1 MYKIKFYIILITIL
15 TGFMLVA
22 DEVNLSETEDLFSST
37 EKEPNTLSDIQ
48 NQDPTKVIV
57 TVNEEEITLGE
68 IQKEMSAQLQRF
80 GGQISPEQYS
90 TIEQQLFEDVKNR
103 IINNKLLL
111 NAIKSEGITVSDDE
125 ISKEINNIRSSLPE
139 GTTLEEL
146 LAAQGASIENIQNDI
161 QQQIAIAQ
169 IADLK
174 TANVPE
180 VTDVQAEEFYIQNP
194 EGFQTPEE
202 VEASHILVKFEE
214 SDDDKTKNE
223 KNQKLTNIRNQILA
237 GDLSFEDAAKEH
249 SDCPSGERSSG
260 SLGVFRRG
268 NMVPE
273 FEIAAFTQEI
283 GEIGDIIETQFGYHI
298 IKVANH
304 TFEETISFDDAKE
317 KIKNYL
323 FVQNKQIAFAE
334 YIKELRDNATIENL

>member
-1 MYKIKFYIILITIL
+1 M
-15 TGFMLVA
+15 
-22 DEVNLSETEDLFSST
+22 
-37 EKEPNTLSDIQ
+37 
-48 NQDPTKVIV
+48 
-57 TVNEEEITLGE
+57 
-68 IQKEMSAQLQRF
+68 
-80 GGQISPEQYS
+80 
-90 TIEQQLFEDVKNR
+90 
-103 IINNKLLL
+103 
-111 NAIKSEGITVSDDE
+111 
-125 ISKEINNIRSSLPE
+125 
-139 GTTLEEL
+139 EEL
-146 LAAQGASIENIQNDI
+146 LAAQGASIENVQNDI
-161 QQQIAIAQ
+161 QQQIAIAK

-214 SDDDKTKNE
+214 SDNDVTKNE

-237 GDLSFEDAAKEH
+237 GDLTFEDAAKEH

>member
-1 MYKIKFYIILITIL
+1 MHKIKFYIFLITIL
-15 TGFMLVA
+15 TGSVLVA
-22 DEVNLSETEDLFSST
+22 EEINLSETEDLFSST
-37 EKEPNTLSDIQ
+37 EKEPTVLSDIQ
-48 NQDPTKVIV
+48 NQDPSKVIV
-57 TVNEEEITLGE
+57 IVNEEKITLGE
-68 IQKEMSAQLQRF
+68 IQKEMTAQLQRF

-111 NAIKSEGITVSDDE
+111 NAIKDEGITVSNEDID
-125 ISKEINNIRSSLPE
+125 KEINNIRSSLPE
-139 GTTLEEL
+139 GTTLEDL
-146 LAAQGASIENIQNDI
+146 LAAQGASIKNIQNDI
-161 QQQIAIAQ
+161 EQQIAIAQ

-174 TANVPE
+174 TANVPD
-180 VTDVQAEEFYIQNP
+180 VTDIQAEEFYIQNP

-202 VEASHILVKFEE
+202 VEASHILIKFDD
-214 SDDDKTKNE
+214 SDDDVIKDE
-223 KNQKLTNIRNQILA
+223 KNQELNNIRNQILA
-237 GDLSFEDAAKEH
+237 GDLTFEDAAKKY

-273 FEIAAFTQEI
+273 FEIAAFSQEI

-323 FVQNKQIAFAE
+323 YVQNKQIAFAE
-334 YIKELRDNATIENL
+334 YIKELRDNATIQNL

>member
-1 MYKIKFYIILITIL
+1 MHKIKFYIFLITIL
-15 TGFMLVA
+15 TGSVLVA
-22 DEVNLSETEDLFSST
+22 EEINLSETEDLFSST
-37 EKEPNTLSDIQ
+37 EKEPTVLSDIQ
-48 NQDPTKVIV
+48 NQDPSKVIV
-57 TVNEEEITLGE
+57 IVNEEKITLGE

-80 GGQISPEQYS
+80 GGQISSEQYS

-111 NAIKSEGITVSDDE
+111 NAIKDEGITVSNEDID
-125 ISKEINNIRSSLPE
+125 KEINNIRSSLPE
-139 GTTLEEL
+139 GTTLEDL
-146 LAAQGASIENIQNDI
+146 LAAQGASIKNIQNDI
-161 QQQIAIAQ
+161 EQQIAIAQ

-174 TANVPE
+174 TANVPD
-180 VTDVQAEEFYIQNP
+180 VTDIQAEEFYIQNP

-202 VEASHILVKFEE
+202 VEASHILIKFDD
-214 SDDDKTKNE
+214 SDDDVIKDE
-223 KNQKLTNIRNQILA
+223 KNQELKNIRNQILA
-237 GDLSFEDAAKEH
+237 GDLTFEDAAKKY

-273 FEIAAFTQEI
+273 FEIAAFSQEI

-323 FVQNKQIAFAE
+323 YVQNKQIAFAE
-334 YIKELRDNATIENL
+334 YIKELRDNAIIQNL